1 MQFELSEELIEK
13 IQYLIEQGNDEEL
26 LLHLEDVHHAD
37 IAEILTE
44 INLEEATY
52 IVRLLDSEK
61 TAEAI
66 DTAIIKL
73 IRTAFSTAENIISS
87 QKQKLE
93 KIVAELIKNETI
105 EKDEFEQLLS
115 TT

>member
-1 MQFELSEELIEK
+1 MQFQISEELIDK

-61 TAEAI
+61 TAEA
-66 DTAIIKL
+66 L
-73 IRTAFSTAENIISS
+73 ME
-87 QKQKLE
+87 LE
-93 KIVAELIKNETI
+93 EKRDLMELMLE
-105 EKDEFEQLLS
+105 D
-115 TT
+115 